1 MNFVFKGFRLTAFNH
16 LLLGTFWEKGQSSE
30 RLAIQTPS
38 SVFKHDTKLQRF
50 LAASPLRKN
59 YLEILSLIRIRF
71 LHGLKPKCIL
81 GLSSVFFKFQ
91 WLKQL
96 QDLDLATNVATSAD
110 ICPSAPE
117 EGLFQS
123 ANLAGAT
130 MPQAQQVRHNSTTL
144 FSLTYE
150 YD

>member
-50 LAASPLRKN
+50 LAASLLRKN
-59 YLEILSLIRIRF
+59 YLEILSLIRLRF

-110 ICPSAPE
+110 ICRHLPRRKGFFNQQIWQAPQCHRPNKCATTPR
-117 EGLFQS
+117 LFF
-123 ANLAGAT
+123 
-130 MPQAQQVRHNSTTL
+130 P
-144 FSLTYE
+144 
-150 YD
+150 

>member
-110 ICPSAPE
+110 ICPGGRAFSISKSGRRHNATGPTSAPQ
-117 EGLFQS
+117 LHDSFF
-123 ANLAGAT
+123 
-130 MPQAQQVRHNSTTL
+130 P
-144 FSLTYE
+144 
-150 YD
+150 DI